1 MESTVSFCLR
11 GVINALRSRPV
22 VTILLSLAILDL
34 ASAQTQAPEREVFAP
49 ASGRGS
55 IVIAV
60 SGQSGPALYRDY
72 SAKLAEQ
79 GYYVVLVS
87 GNDISLPGKTGPGAA
102 NLRRVMLDAQSATG
116 AIAGKVAL
124 VGFSVGGIGVLGH
137 GAPLKDQVSAVVLYY
152 PAISFVSSQL
162 KQFALAMQ
170 APALVFAGG
179 KDQFSNCCLLETM
192 RALEQEPK
200 SVSFQLVVYPE
211 AGHGFNLD
219 SPALGT
225 YRKQDAEDAWT
236 RTLAFLKEH
245 HPARP

>member
-1 MESTVSFCLR
+1 MKSMIGFCLLR
-11 GVINALRSRPV
+11 VVGALRSHSFE
-22 VTILLSLAILDL
+22 TILLSLAALHS
-34 ASAQTQAPEREVFAP
+34 ASAQAQTPEREVFAP

-60 SGQSGPALYRDY
+60 TGQSGPVLYRDY

-79 GYYVVLVS
+79 GYHVVLVS
-87 GNDISLPGKTGPGAA
+87 GNDISIPGKTGPGIA
-102 NLRRVMLDAQSATG
+102 NLRRVMLDAQSAAS

-137 GAPLKDQVSAVVLYY
+137 GAPLKEQVSAIVLYY

-162 KQFALAMQ
+162 KQFASAMQ
-170 APALVFAGG
+170 APTLVFAGA
-179 KDQFSNCCLLETM
+179 KDQFSNCCLIETM

-200 SVSFQLVVYPE
+200 SVAFQLVVYPD

-219 SPALGT
+219 APSLGA
-225 YRKQDAEDAWT
+225 YRKQDADDAWA
-236 RTLAFLKEH
+236 RTLAFLREH